1 MCSASVCVWNS
12 SKCSNVNIFGPFG
25 SWLLAGTGRTQ
36 TCKQSNLLSA
46 RLLPRH
52 FAPECAH
59 IMWNISW
66 AHAATTGTTK
76 TKKRKNFLIYRF
88 AILHC
93 NTNCI
98 RFCYLRWIVGRNC
111 GRMRFASVYI
121 FVFTFTLNT
130 ITFEMRQLPTAVRSI
145 VSVRKWLCHVVAK

>member
-76 TKKRKNFLIYRF
+76 TKKRKKLLNLSFCHIALQYK
-88 AILHC
+88 LHTLLLSPLDC
-93 NTNCI
+93 RSKLRTDAL
-98 RFCYLRWIVGRNC
+98 RFCLYF
-111 GRMRFASVYI
+111 RFYFHIEYDHVRDA
-121 FVFTFTLNT
+121 
-130 ITFEMRQLPTAVRSI
+130 PTADRRSFN
-145 VSVRKWLCHVVAK
+145 R